1 MENLPED
8 QQVVE
13 LLSKLKRSSGG
24 YPSDMLASRRRT
36 YLRQMANVGLG
47 IGIGA
52 GLKHTFNGGGNG
64 AGAASTV
71 SSKILEMALI
81 AAIAVEAGTVAYLY
95 REKIVS
101 ALTSYGSTP
110 AVQEVSSLSGETS
123 FTNPVSIEAVG
134 TPSIASSATPSP
146 TQSGTPSGTVSTSVA
161 GGNNQNNNDDE
172 GTNSSITANG
182 TPNPGGNQGNQYGLT
197 PQPVRTTENNGGGEG
212 SNNNDSSG
220 GGGGSGN
227 NNGGGGGGNSNRP

>member
-1 MENLPED
+1 MDNLPED

-13 LLSKLKRSSGG
+13 LLSKLKRTSGG
-24 YPSDMLASRRRT
+24 YPSDMLAARRRT

-52 GLKHTFNGGGNG
+52 GLKHTLNGGGSG
-64 AGAASTV
+64 AGAASTA

-95 REKIVS
+95 REKFVS
-101 ALTSYGSTP
+101 ALRSYGSTP
-110 AVQEVSSLSGETS
+110 AVQEVSSPPGETS
-123 FTNPVSIEAVG
+123 FTNPVLIEAVG

-146 TQSGTPSGTVSTSVA
+146 TQSGTPSGTFSTSA
-161 GGNNQNNNDDE
+161 ANG
-172 GTNSSITANG
+172 GTNSNITANG
-182 TPNPGGNQGNQYGLT
+182 TPNPGGNQGNQYGHT
-197 PQPVRTTENNGGGEG
+197 PQPVRTKENSGGGEG

-220 GGGGSGN
+220 GGGGAN
-227 NNGGGGGGNSNRP
+227 NNGGGNSNRP